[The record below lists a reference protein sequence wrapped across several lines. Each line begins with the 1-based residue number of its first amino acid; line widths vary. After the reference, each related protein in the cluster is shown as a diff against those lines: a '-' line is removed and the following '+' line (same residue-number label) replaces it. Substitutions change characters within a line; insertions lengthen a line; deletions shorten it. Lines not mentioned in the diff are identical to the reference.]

1 MAAKRNISVPIAVT
15 YNVPLE
21 RIGDLLVSAFEGGST
36 HWYFIADTYYPAKV
50 EFSVMGENS
59 LCRHPADAVL
69 NEGGYVLVRSV
80 GESGEIGDEI
90 NGQTEWRLDLEACR
104 RALQMMADGK
114 WKGSDECNRPA
125 RFWEAFINE
134 SDDAET
140 ADVFLQLALFGEIA
154 YG

>member
-1 MAAKRNISVPIAVT
+1 MAAKRNTVPIAVT

-21 RIGDLLVSAFEGGST
+21 RIGDLLVNAFEGNSA
-36 HWYFIADTYYPAKV
+36 HWYFIADTYYPATV
-50 EFSVMGENS
+50 EFSVMGQNS
-59 LCRHPADAVL
+59 LRRHPADAVL
-69 NEGGYVLVRSV
+69 NEGGYLLVRSV
-80 GESGEIGDEI
+80 GESGEIGEEI

-114 WKGSDECNRPA
+114 WKGSREYTRPA
-125 RFWEAFINE
+125 RFWEAFING

-140 ADVFLQLALFGEIA
+140 ADVFLQLALFGEIV